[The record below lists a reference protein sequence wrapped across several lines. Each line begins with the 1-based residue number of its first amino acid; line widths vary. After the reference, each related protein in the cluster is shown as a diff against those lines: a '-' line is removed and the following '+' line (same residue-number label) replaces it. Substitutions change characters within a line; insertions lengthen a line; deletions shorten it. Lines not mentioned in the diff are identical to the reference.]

1 MHKNFA
7 QALCKLVGQG
17 KVEYQKWISNIKE
30 AVEKCI
36 KEGQINEIFSN
47 KNVSIA
53 QQNLLNKTINKKSSY
68 SNWPVDYFIKIKI
81 SPNIRQIIIQRIIY
95 FNELIEI
102 TLLLFARYLFKCTC
116 QNEKEKIY
124 TGIELAPQCL

>member
-1 MHKNFA
+1 M
-7 QALCKLVGQG
+7 
-17 KVEYQKWISNIKE
+17 NIKYQRSRRK
-30 AVEKCI
+30 VHK
-36 KEGQINEIFSN
+36 KGQNNEIFSN

-102 TLLLFARYLFKCTC
+102 TLLLFARY
-116 QNEKEKIY
+116 IY
-124 TGIELAPQCL
+124 SNALVKMKKKKYIRESNLQPSACKTTEQTFRLNQLSDINNKKR